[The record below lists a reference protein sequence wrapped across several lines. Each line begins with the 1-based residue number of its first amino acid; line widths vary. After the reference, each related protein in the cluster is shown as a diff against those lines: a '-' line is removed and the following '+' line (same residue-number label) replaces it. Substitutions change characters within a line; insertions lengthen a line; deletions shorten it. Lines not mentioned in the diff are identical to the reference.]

1 MDGKFLTQY
10 QNEKV
15 NVTKEENSNEV
26 LLINCDTMLQNY
38 KLNLSKN
45 LEDIWI
51 ADSGVTSHM
60 INDISGL

>member
-1 MDGKFLTQY
+1 MDCKFLTQY